1 MGFAQS
7 AIVIELLSLMPP
19 LASIAN
25 LSAAIVAF
33 FATWIGISEA
43 HAIKGWRTAILALA
57 AYGVLAI
64 GIAVLGA

>member
-7 AIVIELLSLMPP
+7 AIVIELLSLIPP

-25 LSAAIVAF
+25 LSAAIVVF
-33 FATWIGISEA
+33 FATWIGVSEA
-43 HAIKGWRTAILALA
+43 HGLKGWRTAILALA
-57 AYGVLAI
+57 AYGVISI